1 VLPANEHVLAFRV
14 SARVYAPPA
23 VPLGMKL
30 SLCVLFKVPPPVVR
44 IMCRQCIIIQVTKH
58 EFSRRP
64 SGPSPSQTDAA
75 TATRLQVET
84 LCANLSLTVYPT
96 KDALIGMLI
105 HPALPPVCPKPRRRL
120 LRTFREKLP
129 NTPSVTALP
138 QLF

>member
-1 VLPANEHVLAFRV
+1 MLPANEHVLAFSV
-14 SARVYAPPA
+14 SARVCAPQ
-23 VPLGMKL
+23 VMPLGMRL

-44 IMCRQCIIIQVTKH
+44 IMWRQCYITQATKE

-84 LCANLSLTVYPT
+84 LCANFSLTVQPT
-96 KDALIGMLI
+96 KDALIGMRI
-105 HPALPPVCPKPRRRL
+105 HPALQPVCPQPRRCL
-120 LRTFREKLP
+120 LRTFTGKLP